1 MKKLI
6 EQAELRDK
14 EYQHVL
20 LKKDVDIQILRT
32 QLMHMQG
39 GESSLKEQLS
49 LYQERFVDFDAT
61 LSKSNETFAAFKAD
75 MDRLKA
81 KLQGV
86 LSENVTLRKECD
98 RFDVGVVELIS
109 EKEALK
115 SRISI
120 MTSQRD
126 KQKKLVNELLL
137 KKKQANSTI

>member
-39 GESSLKEQLS
+39 GESSLKEQLA

-75 MDRLKA
+75 MDKLKA
-81 KLQGV
+81 KLQAV
-86 LSENVTLRKECD
+86 EKENAALRKECD
-98 RFDVGVVELIS
+98 RFDVRVVELIS

-115 SRISI
+115 GQVNT
-120 MTSQRD
+120 MTAQRD
-126 KQKKLVNELLL
+126 KQKKLCNELLL

>member
-32 QLMHMQG
+32 QLMHMHG
-39 GESSLKEQLS
+39 GESSLKEQLA
-49 LYQERFVDFDAT
+49 LYQERFVDFDTT

-75 MDRLKA
+75 MDKLKG
-81 KLQGV
+81 KLQAV
-86 LSENVTLRKECD
+86 EKENAALRKECD
-98 RFDVGVVELIS
+98 RFDVRVVELIYD
-109 EKEALK
+109 KETLK
-115 SRISI
+115 AQINA

-126 KQKKLVNELLL
+126 KQKKLCNELLL